1 MALTE
6 YSITYTRTNQ
16 ADAKSTGGS
25 TVQMAKSNFAPS
37 GNTSLNIGQITRIT
51 FRHKHSNGGYHGW
64 WATTG
69 RMYFGDGTSIKSDTI
84 RYEYNG
90 NQRWT
95 TNTFSSGLPTPEK
108 FATWTR
114 MDLIPSNHSGSG
126 MLQWWASAKEPVTIT
141 VYFYK
146 AEDLIVDADPPTIS
160 GVSIADSTGHSETFG
175 DPVQAES
182 RLTITGEYALDPRYP
197 DLSAVHTLTLT
208 DSGGT
213 DIYTASQSNDSV
225 FDVGAITGAGTITWT
240 YTVTDGTGG
249 TATDTGT
256 FSVLPYAPP
265 AISGFAV
272 ERYTTVLDDQG
283 NPTYV
288 ASEDGDH
295 VRFTFSATVTPVNE
309 GNPWTLTLNYAEE
322 DSAGVGT
329 TVQVASESAGGTLTY
344 TEDRTIL
351 TAAVS
356 ANVAW
361 RFTVIATDAFGETG
375 SMTGYVDEATAFFNI
390 EETGVAVGMRSTG
403 IAAEKRFEVA
413 DGYEA
418 RFYGGI
424 RGVTN
429 YVVGEEIPTGGR
441 WVDGRPIYRLSIAI
455 TAIAAGTNQ
464 SFSLGLAAGVLGTP
478 VSISGIALRTNNTL
492 SPVPNPA
499 VSSTSVISVYV
510 DVSSAPYINIGIG
523 SATGITSGVV
533 TIEYTKTTDDARTLW
548 VYSDAGGDVVLA
560 EQIPGSFTF
569 TDDGAGNIVIT
580 ALPAGL
586 ALTDDGNG
594 NLEIE

>member
-6 YSITYTRTNQ
+6 YSITYTKTNQ
-16 ADAKSTGGS
+16 TNISSHNSTINLARSGFAVSGS
-25 TVQMAKSNFAPS
+25 TNI
-37 GNTSLNIGQITRIT
+37 NIGQITRIV
-51 FRHKHSNGGYHGW
+51 FRHRHSNGGVHGGW
-64 WATTG
+64 TLRG
-69 RMYFGDGTSIKSDTI
+69 RMYFGNGTNITSDSK
-84 RYEYNG
+84 YYDYNG
-90 NQRWT
+90 DYHWT
-95 TNTFSSGLPTPEK
+95 TNTFTSGLPTPET
-108 FATWTR
+108 FATWTQ
-114 MDLIPSNHSGSG
+114 MSILLSGHTG
-126 MLQWWASAKEPVTIT
+126 GGTLQWEATSKNPITIT

-225 FDVGAITGAGTITWT
+225 FNVGAIAGAGTITWT

-249 TATDTGT
+249 SATDTGT

-265 AISGFAV
+265 AISGFLV
-272 ERYTTVLDDQG
+272 ERYTTVIDDQG
-283 NPTYV
+283 NPQYI

-295 VRFTFSATVTPVNE
+295 VRFTFTATVTPVNE
-309 GNPWTLTLNYAEE
+309 GNPWTLALNYAEE
-322 DSAGVGT
+322 DSEGAGT
-329 TVQVASESAGGTLTY
+329 TVQVASEAAGGTLTY

-361 RFTVIATDAFGETG
+361 RFTVIATDAFGEIG

-403 IAAEKRFEVA
+403 TAAEKRFEVS

-429 YVVGEEIPTGGR
+429 YVLGEEIPTGGR
-441 WVDGRPIYRLSIAI
+441 WVDGRPIYRLSIAVDSI
-455 TAIAAGTNQ
+455 PAGTNK
-464 SFSLGLAAGVLGTP
+464 SFSLGIDADVFGTP
-478 VSISGIALRTNNTL
+478 ISIYGTALRTNNTL
-492 SPVPNPA
+492 SMVPNPA
-499 VSSTSVISVYV
+499 VSSTSVISAYV

-523 SATGITSGVV
+523 SQAGITSGVV
-533 TIEYTKTTDDARTLW
+533 TIEYTKATDDARTLW

-560 EQIPGSFTF
+560 EQIAGSFTF

>member
-16 ADAKSTGGS
+16 TTAKSTQGK
-25 TVQMAKSNFAPS
+25 TVQMARSNFTAS
-37 GNTSLNIGQITRIT
+37 GNTNLHIGQITRIL
-51 FRHKHSNGGYHGW
+51 FKHKHSNGGYHGW

-90 NQRWT
+90 NQKWT
-95 TNTFSSGLPTPEK
+95 TNTFSSGLPTPEN

-126 MLQWWASAKEPVTIT
+126 TLQWWASSSQPITIT

-146 AEDLIVDADPPTIS
+146 YEDLIVDSDPPTIS
-160 GVSIADSTGHSETFG
+160 GVSIADSTGHSTTFG
-175 DPVQAES
+175 SPVQAES

-213 DIYTASQSNDSV
+213 DIYVASQSNNAV
-225 FDVGAITGAGTITWT
+225 FNVGAIAGAGTITWT

-249 TATDTGT
+249 SATDTGT

-295 VRFTFSATVTPVNE
+295 VRFTFTATVTPVNE
-309 GNPWTLTLNYAEE
+309 GNPWTLALNYVEE
-322 DSAGVGT
+322 DGEGAGT
-329 TVQVASESAGGTLTY
+329 TVQVASEAAGGTLTY

-361 RFTVIATDAFGETG
+361 RFTIIATDAFGEVG
-375 SMTGYVDEATAFFNI
+375 SMSGYVDEATAFFNV
-390 EETGVAVGMRSTG
+390 EENGVSVGMRSTG
-403 IAAEKRFEVA
+403 TAAEKLFEVA

-418 RFYGGI
+418 RLYGGI

-429 YVVGEEIPTGGR
+429 FVTGVEIKTGGR
-441 WVDGRPIYRLSIAI
+441 WIDGRPIYQQIIKGTTSNTGTVSAGSLGASVGAVVRIAGQFLRASDNIWRTIPYILSSVNWAAVCTVS
-455 TAIAAGTNQ
+455 TAGAVSLYFGTNN
-464 SFSLGLAAGVLGTP
+464 
-478 VSISGIALRTNNTL
+478 SG
-492 SPVPNPA
+492 SKDY
-499 VSSTSVISVYV
+499 YV
-510 DVSSAPYINIGIG
+510 V
-523 SATGITSGVV
+523 
-533 TIEYTKTTDDARTLW
+533 IEYTKATDDARTLW

-560 EQIPGSFTF
+560 EQIAGSFTF

-580 ALPAGL
+580 AMPAGL

>member
-6 YSITYTRTNQ
+6 YSITYTKTNQ
-16 ADAKSTGGS
+16 SNTSTHNT
-25 TVQMAKSNFAPS
+25 TVQLPKSGFALS
-37 GNTSLNIGQITRIT
+37 GNTNLNIGQITRIL
-51 FRHKHSNGGYHGW
+51 FRHRNNNGGLKGTW
-64 WATTG
+64 TTKG
-69 RMYFGDGTSIKSDTI
+69 RMYFGDGTYITSNGIAHT
-84 RYEYNG
+84 YNG
-90 NQRWT
+90 DNFWT
-95 TNTFSSGLPTPEK
+95 TNTFSSGLPSPEK

-114 MDLIPSNHSGSG
+114 MDMLVSGSG
-126 MLQWWASAKEPVTIT
+126 GTLQWEATSKNPITIT

-146 AEDLIVDADPPTIS
+146 AEDLIVDADPPTII
-160 GVSIADSTGHSETFG
+160 GVSIADNTGHSTTFG
-175 DPVQAES
+175 SPVQAES

-213 DIYTASQSNDSV
+213 DIYTASQSNNAV
-225 FDVGAITGAGTITWT
+225 FSVGAIAGAGTITWT
-240 YTVTDGTGG
+240 YTVTDGASG
-249 TATDTGT
+249 TVTDTGT

-295 VRFTFSATVTPVNE
+295 VRFSFSVTVTPVNE
-309 GNPWTLTLNYAEE
+309 GNPWTLALNYADE
-322 DSAGVGT
+322 DSESAGM
-329 TVQVASESAGGTLTY
+329 TVQVTSESAGGTLTY

-351 TAAVS
+351 ADAVS
-356 ANVAW
+356 ANTAW
-361 RFTVIATDAFGETG
+361 RFTIIATDAFGETG

-390 EETGVAVGMRSTG
+390 EENGVAVGMRSTG
-403 IAAEKRFEVA
+403 TAAEKRFEVA

-429 YVVGEEIPTGGR
+429 YVIGEEIPTGGR

-478 VSISGIALRTNNTL
+478 VSISGIAFRTNNTL
-492 SPVPNPA
+492 SMIPNPA
-499 VSSTSVISVYV
+499 VSSTSVISAYV
-510 DVSSAPYINIGIG
+510 DISSAPAINVGIG

-560 EQIPGSFTF
+560 EQIAGSFTF

-580 ALPAGL
+580 AMPAGL
-586 ALTDDGNG
+586 AMTDDGNG

>member
-16 ADAKSTGGS
+16 ATAKSTQGK
-25 TVQMAKSNFAPS
+25 TVQMVKSNFALG
-37 GNTSLNIGQITRIT
+37 GNTSLNIGQITRII
-51 FRHKHSNGGYHGW
+51 FKHKHSNAGYHGW

-69 RMYFGDGTSIKSDTI
+69 RLYFSDGSSIKSDTI
-84 RYEYNG
+84 RYEYG
-90 NQRWT
+90 GSKWT
-95 TNTFSSGLPTPEK
+95 TSTFASGLPTPEQ
-108 FATWTR
+108 FSTWTR
-114 MDLIPSNHSGSG
+114 IDLIPSNHTGSG
-126 MLQWWASAKEPVTIT
+126 TLQWWASAKEPVTIT

-160 GVSIADSTGHSETFG
+160 GVSIADSTGHSTTFG
-175 DPVQAES
+175 SPVQAES
-182 RLTITGEYALDPRYP
+182 RLTITGEYTLDPRYP
-197 DLSAVHTLTLT
+197 DLSAIHTLTLT

-213 DIYTASQSNDSV
+213 DIYTASQSNNAV
-225 FDVGAITGAGTITWT
+225 FSVGAIAGAGTITWT

-249 TATDTGT
+249 SATDTGT
-256 FSVLPYAPP
+256 FSVLAYAPP

-272 ERYTTVLDDQG
+272 ERYTTVIDDQG
-283 NPTYV
+283 NPQYI

-295 VRFTFSATVTPVNE
+295 VRFSFSATVTPVNE
-309 GNPWTLTLNYAEE
+309 GNPWTLALNYAEE
-322 DSAGVGT
+322 DSEGTGT
-329 TVQVASESAGGTLTY
+329 TVQVASEAAGGTLTY

-356 ANVAW
+356 ANTAW
-361 RFTVIATDAFGETG
+361 RFTVIATDAFGEIG
-375 SMTGYVDEATAFFNI
+375 SMTGYVDEATAFFNV
-390 EETGVAVGMRSTG
+390 EENGVAVGMRSTG
-403 IAAEKRFEVA
+403 TAAEKRFEVA

-429 YVVGEEIPTGGR
+429 YITGVEVPTGGR
-441 WVDGRPIYRLSIAI
+441 WVDGRPIYRLSIAVDSI
-455 TAIAAGTNQ
+455 PAGTNK
-464 SFSLGLAAGVLGTP
+464 SFSLGIDADVFGTP
-478 VSISGIALRTNNTL
+478 ISINGIALRTNNTL

-510 DVSSAPYINIGIG
+510 DVSSAPYINIGAG
-523 SATGITSGVV
+523 SAAGITSGVV
-533 TIEYTKTTDDARTLW
+533 TIEYTKATDDARTLW

-560 EQIPGSFTF
+560 EQIAGSFTF